1 MTAPAESP
9 HGPATSPAPVLAET
23 AAWLAVD
30 KPAGVAVIP
39 ARGEPFADSLRA
51 RLEATRGEPL
61 WVVHRLDRETSGV
74 VLFARTAE
82 AHRTLSLAFERREIA
97 KEYRAFAD
105 GSPEPA
111 RGTIDVALHDARR
124 GRSRPARPG
133 EPGAKPATTAYR
145 TLRSF
150 GRGRFA
156 ELALEPATG
165 RHHQL
170 RVHLRSLGTPI
181 LFDPVYGRE
190 IPELA
195 AAPAHRLALHAA
207 RLAFADPVD
216 GTARTVEAPLAPDLV
231 ALAGWLAERFPVDP
245 ADAAPLHS
253 ASDVRPPDP
262 PSS

>member
-1 MTAPAESP
+1 MTGPPDPAGDAAPA
-9 HGPATSPAPVLAET
+9 APVLAET

-39 ARGEPFADSLRA
+39 ARSAAPGDCLRA
-51 RLEATRGEPL
+51 RLEAARGERL

-74 VLFARTAE
+74 VLFARSAE
-82 AHRTLSLAFERREIA
+82 AHRALSLAFERREVA
-97 KEYRAFAD
+97 KQYRALTD
-105 GSPEPA
+105 RSPEPA
-111 RGTIDVALHDARR
+111 RGAIEVALHDARR

-145 TLRSF
+145 TLRRF

-170 RVHLRSLGTPI
+170 RVHLRALGTPI
-181 LFDPVYGRE
+181 LFDPVYDRE

-195 AAPAHRLALHAA
+195 DAPAHRLALHAA

-216 GTARTVEAPLAPDLV
+216 GGARAVEAPLPPDLV